1 MLTCDL
7 NLGNNN
13 VTPFFRK
20 PAPGSTTMNRR
31 QRRAKGLQTATLES
45 ADDIPLARP
54 GNDGDGTR
62 GKTKTLYEIAAE
74 RQAQMSSQGQGFSA
88 VNATKENVK
97 YVKITPDGKTVEVTE
112 DGKELA
118 QSQEEAPTPVLDS
131 LFLASSLSALHFT
144 LDVLTVHQ
152 YAEKLR
158 LPPIFLNTLL
168 VVFPTLVF
176 LVHLLHGHLLGLPNA
191 ALSQRT
197 REFLSILQQ
206 GMFIATANVAG
217 CYLIHL
223 TNDRGYYA
231 VMKKAP
237 SVGTVW
243 VWSVLELGLM
253 GSLAGVT
260 GPGIYAWYHGHSIW

>member
-1 MLTCDL
+1 
-7 NLGNNN
+7 
-13 VTPFFRK
+13 
-20 PAPGSTTMNRR
+20 MNRR
-31 QRRAKGLQTATLES
+31 QRRAKGPQTAPLES
-45 ADDIPLARP
+45 ADDIPLSRP
-54 GNDGDGTR
+54 SSDGGGSR

-74 RQAQMSSQGQGFSA
+74 RQAQMGTQGQGFSA

-97 YVKITPDGKTVEVTE
+97 YVKVTPDGKTVDITE
-112 DGKELA
+112 DGKEIA
-118 QSQEEAPTPVLDS
+118 QSQDEDPSPVLDS
-131 LFLASSLSALHFT
+131 LFLAASLSALHFT

-152 YAEKLR
+152 YAEELR
-158 LPPIFLNTLL
+158 ILPIFLHTLL
-168 VVFPTLVF
+168 VVLPTLCF
-176 LVHLLHGHLLGLPNA
+176 LVHLIHGHLLGLPEA

-197 REFLSILQQ
+197 RNFVRILQQ
-206 GMFIATANVAG
+206 GLFIATANVAG

-243 VWSVLELGLM
+243 VWSVLELGLV

>member
-1 MLTCDL
+1 
-7 NLGNNN
+7 
-13 VTPFFRK
+13 
-20 PAPGSTTMNRR
+20 MNRR
-31 QRRAKGLQTATLES
+31 QRRAKGPQTATLES

-54 GNDGDGTR
+54 DTQEGSTR

-74 RQAQMSSQGQGFSA
+74 RQAQMGAQGQGFSA
-88 VNATKENVK
+88 LNATKENVK
-97 YVKITPDGKTVEVTE
+97 YVKVTPDGKTVEVTE
-112 DGKELA
+112 DGKEIA
-118 QSQEEAPTPVLDS
+118 KSQDEEPTPVLDS

-158 LPPIFLNTLL
+158 IPPIFLNTVL
-168 VVFPTLVF
+168 VVFPTLFF

-191 ALSQRT
+191 AISQRT
-197 REFLSILQQ
+197 RNILNILQQ
-206 GMFIATANVAG
+206 AMFIATANVAG

-223 TNDRGYYA
+223 TNDKGYYA

-243 VWSVLELGLM
+243 VWSVLELGLL

-260 GPGIYAWYHGHSIW
+260 GPGVYAWIHGHSIW